1 MFDMRETKMQKDD
14 VILKR

>member
-1 MFDMRETKMQKDD
+1 MFDMRETKMMC

>member
-1 MFDMRETKMQKDD
+1 MFDMRETKMEKDD